1 GAGLLCLICQPA
13 RRGGEGAG
21 MPRRGGAGPPPP
33 RRRTHRPATGVQLIA
48 VRGLRLT
55 PNSAPVALPSC
66 GLRPAPMLGGLA
78 PHGANRGIR
87 QHWAARRPPSSRL
100 DSRRFAGP
108 PALDEDTVLGDLL
121 VVGEVRIRRTLDS
134 Y

>member
-1 GAGLLCLICQPA
+1 FRAAG
-13 RRGGEGAG
+13 RGEGAG
-21 MPRRGGAGPPPP
+21 GRQDGARARGPAP
-33 RRRTHRPATGVQLIA
+33 RRRPHGPATGAQLTA

-55 PNSAPVALPSC
+55 PNPAPVALPSC
-66 GLRPAPMLGGLA
+66 GPRPAPMLGGLA